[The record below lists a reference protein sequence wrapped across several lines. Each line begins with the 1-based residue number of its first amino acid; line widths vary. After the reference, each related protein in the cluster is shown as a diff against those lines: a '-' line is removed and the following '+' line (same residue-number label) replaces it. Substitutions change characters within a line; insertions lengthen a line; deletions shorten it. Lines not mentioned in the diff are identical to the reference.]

1 MIVNGKATSIGPRWS
16 RCCSLIPMGLQVQC
30 RRVAASKVEITMVS
44 VKKSPEARLAAS
56 AAVLSPTATRSIGA
70 SLAAVLR
77 ERIETGFYEP
87 GVWIRES
94 ALAEEFGYSNGPIR
108 DALQVL
114 VGEGLLIKEAWRGV
128 RVVEL
133 SDKEII
139 EIFQLRMTLLDLA
152 AELACHHIGKDELRV
167 GRALLKKVE
176 AALVKGDIP
185 AQQSLGNQL
194 CHWLCDCS
202 QNGRLGSSWDRLTS
216 QSRMYIHVSLKA
228 NDDPAKILDP
238 WQALLD
244 ALEDRDVVRARAAA
258 RHLSRRTLEGLGLN
272 FGL

>member
-1 MIVNGKATSIGPRWS
+1 M
-16 RCCSLIPMGLQVQC
+16 QC
-30 RRVAASKVEITMVS
+30 RRVAASKIETAMAS
-44 VKKSPEARLAAS
+44 VKKSPDVRPAA
-56 AAVLSPTATRSIGA
+56 AAVAALSPAATRSIGA
-70 SLAAVLR
+70 NLAAVLR
-77 ERIETGFYEP
+77 ERIETGVYEP

-108 DALQVL
+108 DALQLL

-128 RVVEL
+128 RVVKL
-133 SDKEII
+133 SDKEIV
-139 EIFQLRMTLLDLA
+139 EIFQLRMTLLELA
-152 AELACHHIGKDELRV
+152 AELASSHIGKDELKV
-167 GRALLKKVE
+167 ARALLKKVE
-176 AALVKGDIP
+176 TALAKGDIP

-202 QNGRLGSSWDRLTS
+202 GNGRLASSWDRLTS
-216 QSRMYIHVSLKA
+216 QSRMYIHVSLKS
-228 NDDPAKILDP
+228 NVDPAKILDP

-244 ALEDRDVVRARAAA
+244 ALEERDVEGARAAA